1 MTKSQLQN
9 EIINIIGKE
18 NTWFVKV
25 MTKSQMVQYY
35 NNLTK

>member
-1 MTKSQLQN
+1 MTKQELQN

-18 NTWFVKV
+18 NNWCVKL